1 MLRKAAE
8 AEWKNCPGDSS
19 VDRGRK
25 APALSEGEKELH
37 NTSVSI
43 LPAGPGWTA
52 RQIWSISTETLPN
65 MLM

>member
-1 MLRKAAE
+1 VLRKAAE

-37 NTSVSI
+37 NTSEFQFYQQVQAAQ
-43 LPAGPGWTA
+43 LVRFGPFLQGHCQT
-52 RQIWSISTETLPN
+52 R
-65 MLM
+65 